1 MGDSTNL
8 TLVTVR
14 GTFWS
19 FAAKYSGKTLSFVS
33 TIILAWL
40 LTTYDFGLAGYA
52 LLIIGF
58 LEVFQDMGVG
68 PALIFL
74 DENPDATDTAFW
86 LSILTGT
93 GLFLVTWLIAP
104 FVGTFFNDLR
114 AVPMTRVVGLVFPI
128 SSLSNVHASLL
139 QKKLQFGRHFIPE
152 FVRAISKGII
162 SIVLALLGF
171 GAWSLVLGL
180 VGGRLLG
187 VIAYWKT
194 YPWRPSLRF
203 DRRYAGKL
211 LGYGFD
217 IIVLSAVGALLA
229 NVDYLF
235 VGRFLGTVAL
245 GIYKLAFIIPDY
257 LINQITDVLGGV
269 IFPVFTKVRD
279 EVHTLSQAFVSTV
292 RYIALISIPLGL
304 GLALVAEPL
313 VLTFF
318 SEKWIEAIPV
328 IRAISIYALVDSVA
342 YGSGAIFKA
351 QGKVRLI
358 TIMAVV
364 RTLLMIPSI
373 WWALSTYGTIV
384 AVAWTQVG
392 VVLISRSIKMI
403 IVWRII
409 RYPVRD
415 ALKPYLTMGLS
426 GILMSAVVIAVMIW
440 LEAASPLLQLVATV
454 FAGGLFYSGGVWLL
468 ERDLVLDTILI
479 LKKSLNL
486 RK

>member
-1 MGDSTNL
+1 MSDST
-8 TLVTVR
+8 TLAVVTVR

-19 FAAKYSGKTLSFVS
+19 FAAKYSGKTLSFIS

-40 LTTYDFGLAGYA
+40 LTQDDFGLAGYA

-68 PALIFL
+68 PALIYL
-74 DENPDATDTAFW
+74 EENPNATDTAFW
-86 LSILTGT
+86 LSILTGI
-93 GLFLVTWLIAP
+93 GLFAITWMIAP
-104 FVGTFFNDLR
+104 LAGTFFSDPR
-114 AVPMTRVVGLVFPI
+114 AVPLTRAVGLAFPV

-139 QKKLQFGRHFIPE
+139 QKNLKFGRHFVPE
-152 FVRAISKGII
+152 LIRSAGKGII

-187 VIAYWKT
+187 ALAYWKA

-203 DRRYAGKL
+203 HRQYANKL
-211 LGYGFD
+211 LSYGFD
-217 IIVLSAVGALLA
+217 IILLSAVGALLA

-245 GIYKLAFIIPDY
+245 GVYKLAFIIPDY
-257 LINQITDVLGGV
+257 LINQITSVLGGV

-279 EVHTLSQAFVSTV
+279 QAQTLNQAFIATV
-292 RYIALISIPLGL
+292 RYVTLISVPLGL

-313 VLTFF
+313 ILTFF
-318 SEKWIEAIPV
+318 SEKWEAAIPV

-351 QGKVRLI
+351 QGRVRLI

-364 RTLLMIPSI
+364 RTLLMIPAL
-373 WWALSTYGTIV
+373 WWSLTTFGTIE

-392 VVLISRSIKMI
+392 VVFVARVIKMVV
-403 IVWRII
+403 VWWII
-409 RYPVRD
+409 RYPIGE
-415 ALKPYLTMGLS
+415 ALKPYITMGLS
-426 GILMSAVVIAVMIW
+426 GILMSLVIYLILM
-440 LEAASPLLQLVATV
+440 LTPTYSPILQLSVTVA
-454 FAGGLFYSGGVWLL
+454 AGGVIYAGGVWLL
-468 ERDLVLDTILI
+468 ERELVLDTIKV
-479 LKKSLNL
+479 LKSSLS
-486 RK
+486 RQK